1 MLKMVFLPVQNNNLY
16 LIVVAS
22 LMISFFYI
30 GFKFPDIDLKFKS
43 IGHRSVIT
51 HSPLLPLMLF
61 ILHETNMLWLV
72 YATKKYDITR
82 YFIIGLSLGI
92 ALHLLYD
99 LRPKSFK
106 GTALIKFPYMKKG
119 LTVNQS
125 IYFMLISV
133 IILLLISIYQVKTIF
148 EIIIMSVIFFRT
160 VIVNRKTERGF
171 YTVVFLFLSIFCL
184 GVYFKEYITVI
195 VNFVKRKF
203 I

>member
-16 LIVVAS
+16 LAVVAS

-43 IGHRSVIT
+43 IGHRSIIT
-51 HSPLLPLMLF
+51 HSPLLSLMLF

-72 YATKKYDITR
+72 YAKKYDITR

-106 GTALIKFPYMKKG
+106 GTALIKFPYIKKG
-119 LTVNQS
+119 LTINQS

-133 IILLLISIYQVKTIF
+133 IILLLISIYQVRTIF
-148 EIIIMSVIFFRT
+148 EIIIMSVIFLIT
-160 VIVNRKTERGF
+160 VIVNRKTEKGF
-171 YTVVFLFLSIFCL
+171 YTVVFLFLLIFCL
-184 GVYFKEYITVI
+184 GVYFKEYIAII
-195 VNFVKRKF
+195 VNFIKRKF

>member
-16 LIVVAS
+16 LAVVAS

-43 IGHRSVIT
+43 IGHRSIIT

-72 YATKKYDITR
+72 YAKKYDITR

-106 GTALIKFPYMKKG
+106 GTALIKFPYIKKG
-119 LTVNQS
+119 LTINQS

-133 IILLLISIYQVKTIF
+133 IILLLISIYQVRTIF
-148 EIIIMSVIFFRT
+148 EIIIMSVIFLIT
-160 VIVNRKTERGF
+160 VIVNRKTEKGF
-171 YTVVFLFLSIFCL
+171 YTVVFLFLLIFCL
-184 GVYFKEYITVI
+184 GVYFKEYIAII
-195 VNFVKRKF
+195 VNFIKRKF

>member
-16 LIVVAS
+16 LVVVAI

-43 IGHRSVIT
+43 IGHRSIIT
-51 HSPLLPLMLF
+51 HSPLLPLILF

-72 YATKKYDITR
+72 YAKKYDITR

-148 EIIIMSVIFFRT
+148 EIIIMSIIFFIT
-160 VIVNRKTERGF
+160 VIINKKTERGF
-171 YTVVFLFLSIFCL
+171 YTVVFLFLLIFCL

-195 VNFVKRKF
+195 VNFIKRK
-203 I
+203 II

>member
-16 LIVVAS
+16 LAVVAS

-43 IGHRSVIT
+43 IGHRSIIT

-72 YATKKYDITR
+72 YAKKYDITR
-82 YFIIGLSLGI
+82 YFIIGSSLGI

-106 GTALIKFPYMKKG
+106 GTALIKFPYIKKG
-119 LTVNQS
+119 LTINQS

-133 IILLLISIYQVKTIF
+133 IILLLISIYQVRTIF
-148 EIIIMSVIFFRT
+148 EIIIMSVIFLIT
-160 VIVNRKTERGF
+160 VIVNRKTEKGF
-171 YTVVFLFLSIFCL
+171 YTVVFLFLLIFCL
-184 GVYFKEYITVI
+184 GVYFKEYIAII
-195 VNFVKRKF
+195 VNFIKRKF

>member
-1 MLKMVFLPVQNNNLY
+1 
-16 LIVVAS
+16 
-22 LMISFFYI
+22 
-30 GFKFPDIDLKFKS
+30 
-43 IGHRSVIT
+43 
-51 HSPLLPLMLF
+51 
-61 ILHETNMLWLV
+61 MLWLV
-72 YATKKYDITR
+72 YAKKYDITR

-133 IILLLISIYQVKTIF
+133 IILLLISIYQVRTIF
-148 EIIIMSVIFFRT
+148 EIIIMSIIFFIT
-160 VIVNRKTERGF
+160 VIVNRKTEKGF
-171 YTVVFLFLSIFCL
+171 YTVVFIFLLIFGL
-184 GVYFKEYITVI
+184 GVYFKEYIAI
-195 VNFVKRKF
+195 IINFLKRKF

>member
-16 LIVVAS
+16 LAVVAS

-43 IGHRSVIT
+43 IGHRSIIT

-72 YATKKYDITR
+72 YAKKYDITR

-106 GTALIKFPYMKKG
+106 GTALIKFPYIKKG

-148 EIIIMSVIFFRT
+148 EIIIMSIIFLIT
-160 VIVNRKTERGF
+160 VIVNRKTEKGF
-171 YTVVFLFLSIFCL
+171 YTVVFIFLLIFGL
-184 GVYFKEYITVI
+184 GVYFKEYIAI
-195 VNFVKRKF
+195 IINFLKRKF

>member
-43 IGHRSVIT
+43 IGHRSIIT

-72 YATKKYDITR
+72 YAKKYDITR

-106 GTALIKFPYMKKG
+106 GTALIKFPYIKKG

-133 IILLLISIYQVKTIF
+133 IILLFISIYQVKTIF
-148 EIIIMSVIFFRT
+148 EIIIMSIIFLIT
-160 VIVNRKTERGF
+160 VIANKKTEKGF
-171 YTVVFLFLSIFCL
+171 YTVVFLFLLIFCL
-184 GVYFKEYITVI
+184 GVYFKEYITII
-195 VNFVKRKF
+195 VNFIKSKF

>member
-1 MLKMVFLPVQNNNLY
+1 MLKMIFLPVQNNNLY

-43 IGHRSVIT
+43 IGHRSIIT

-72 YATKKYDITR
+72 YAKKYDITR

-106 GTALIKFPYMKKG
+106 GTALIKFPYIKKG

-133 IILLLISIYQVKTIF
+133 IILLFISIYQVKTIF
-148 EIIIMSVIFFRT
+148 EIIIMSIIFLIT
-160 VIVNRKTERGF
+160 VIANRKTEKGF
-171 YTVVFLFLSIFCL
+171 YTVVFLFLLIFCL
-184 GVYFKEYITVI
+184 GVYFKEYITII
-195 VNFVKRKF
+195 VNFIKRKF

>member
-16 LIVVAS
+16 LVVVAI

-30 GFKFPDIDLKFKS
+30 GLKFPDIDLKFKS
-43 IGHRSVIT
+43 IGHRSIIT
-51 HSPLLPLMLF
+51 HSPLLPLILF

-72 YATKKYDITR
+72 YAKKYDITR

-148 EIIIMSVIFFRT
+148 EIIIMSIIFFIT
-160 VIVNRKTERGF
+160 VIVNKKTERGF
-171 YTVVFLFLSIFCL
+171 YTVVFLFLLIFCL

-195 VNFVKRKF
+195 VNFIKRK

>member
-16 LIVVAS
+16 LVVVAI

-30 GFKFPDIDLKFKS
+30 GSKFPDIDLKFKS
-43 IGHRSVIT
+43 IGHRSIIT
-51 HSPLLPLMLF
+51 HSPLLPLILF

-72 YATKKYDITR
+72 YAKKYDITR

-148 EIIIMSVIFFRT
+148 EIIIMSVIFFIT

-171 YTVVFLFLSIFCL
+171 YTVVFLFLLIFCL

>member
-72 YATKKYDITR
+72 YAKKYDITR

-106 GTALIKFPYMKKG
+106 GTALIKFPYIKKG
-119 LTVNQS
+119 LTINQS

-133 IILLLISIYQVKTIF
+133 IILLLISIYQVRTIF
-148 EIIIMSVIFFRT
+148 EIIIMSVIFLIT
-160 VIVNRKTERGF
+160 VIVNRKTEKGF
-171 YTVVFLFLSIFCL
+171 YTVVFLFLLIFCL
-184 GVYFKEYITVI
+184 GVYFKEYIAII
-195 VNFVKRKF
+195 VNFIKRKF